1 MRTTASPKKKTTR
14 SKSFQQEEKQI
25 NLELKKLEAAEK
37 RAQIEDWEKRKL
49 DDNEAK
55 TLIEKIETLRRLL
68 ESVQVDEENNII
80 GSDNRL
86 KNVFSEEETWSIK
99 HKLFQLITKL

>member
-1 MRTTASPKKKTTR
+1 MKTSASQKKTSKR
-14 SKSFQQEEKQI
+14 STNLQEEEKRI

-37 RAQIEDWEKRKL
+37 KAQIEDWEKRKL

-68 ESVQVDEENNII
+68 ESVQVDEEKTII
-80 GSDNRL
+80 GSENRL
-86 KNVFSEEETWSIK
+86 KNVFTEEETWCIK
-99 HKLFQLITKL
+99 NKLFQLMAKM

>member
-1 MRTTASPKKKTTR
+1 MKTTTVKKRPSNR
-14 SKSFQQEEKQI
+14 STLLQEEKRI

-49 DDNEAK
+49 DDTEAK

-68 ESVQVDEENNII
+68 ESVQVDEERSII
-80 GSDNRL
+80 GSDTRL
-86 KNVFSEEETWSIK
+86 KNVFSEEEEWSIK
-99 HKLFQLITKL
+99 HKLFQLIAKM